1 LKNWHRASPQVPFLP
16 YNNFSSNKAMTT
28 ITQEHWDTL
37 YTKLY
42 EAYEEC
48 SKNYDET
55 YRQMIGQVLDHMIY
69 NKPYLNIK

>member
-1 LKNWHRASPQVPFLP
+1 MAI
-16 YNNFSSNKAMTT
+16 

-37 YTKLY
+37 YAKLY

-55 YRQMIGQVLDHMIY
+55 YRQKIGMILDHMIY
-69 NKPYLNIK
+69 NQPYMNIK

>member
-1 LKNWHRASPQVPFLP
+1 MLAMFSTKSLKVTE
-16 YNNFSSNKAMTT
+16 MTV
-28 ITQEHWDTL
+28 ISQQHWDTL

-42 EAYEEC
+42 DAYEEC

-55 YRQMIGQVLDHMIY
+55 YRQFIGEILDHMIN

>member
-1 LKNWHRASPQVPFLP
+1 MNVISQ
-16 YNNFSSNKAMTT
+16 
-28 ITQEHWDTL
+28 QHWDTL

-42 EAYEEC
+42 DAYEEC

-55 YRQMIGQVLDHMIY
+55 YRQFIGEILDHMIN

>member
-1 LKNWHRASPQVPFLP
+1 
-16 YNNFSSNKAMTT
+16 MTT

-48 SKNYDET
+48 VENQNET
-55 YRQMIGQVLDHMIY
+55 YRQKIGIVLDHMIY
-69 NKPYLNIK
+69 NQPCLNIK

>member
-1 LKNWHRASPQVPFLP
+1 MATV
-16 YNNFSSNKAMTT
+16 
-28 ITQEHWDTL
+28 ITKQHWDTL

-55 YRQMIGQVLDHMIY
+55 YRQMIGEVLDHMIK

>member
-1 LKNWHRASPQVPFLP
+1 
-16 YNNFSSNKAMTT
+16 MTNT
-28 ITQEHWDTL
+28 ISQQHWDDL

-55 YRQMIGQVLDHMIY
+55 YKQKIGIILDHMIE
-69 NKPYLNIK
+69 NKPHLNIK